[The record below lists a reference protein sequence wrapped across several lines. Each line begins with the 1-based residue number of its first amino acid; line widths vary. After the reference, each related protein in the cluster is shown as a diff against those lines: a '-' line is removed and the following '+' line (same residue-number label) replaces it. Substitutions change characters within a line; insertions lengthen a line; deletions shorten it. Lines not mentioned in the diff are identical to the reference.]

1 MIEVYLLTVLI
12 IKHKENLS
20 LLEVNVF
27 ETFAFIAEVLQM
39 QLLSYDNI
47 FLSMIEMMIKLT
59 NNRTSFFIA

>member
-27 ETFAFIAEVLQM
+27 ETFAFIAEVLRC
-39 QLLSYDNI
+39 N
-47 FLSMIEMMIKLT
+47 F
-59 NNRTSFFIA
+59 